1 MTGTTTVLFSDISGS
16 SGLFSALGDVEA
28 AKAVNAHL
36 GLLRLE
42 AERTGGKVIK
52 TLGDGVM
59 AAFSTVYNAVR
70 AGVAMQAVTD
80 LAERQGRLPAMGL
93 RIGIHVG
100 DVVEDDN
107 DDIFGAVVV
116 VARRLCDAARPGK
129 IVASEVTRMLIMNR
143 PDIEFVPLEP
153 LQLKGVPGPMA
164 ANEVVWAPL
173 PDTQMPRVIVAD
185 DSALIRSGVVRLL
198 SGSGFDVI
206 AEASDYESLLSA
218 IDSDPPDLVVTD
230 IRMPP
235 GHRDEGLRAA
245 AYVKSH
251 HPQVAVLILSQYIES
266 SAAVDLLD
274 GQSAGIGYLLKERVS
289 EIDQFV
295 SVARQVASG
304 GSVIDPM
311 VTDQLLSKHRANQK
325 ADPLSERERE
335 VLALMAQGLSNQAI
349 CATLFLSAKTVETH
363 IRSIFNKFDLPEEA
377 EGNRRVRAVVR
388 WLQAQDRD

>member
-1 MTGTTTVLFSDISGS
+1 M
-16 SGLFSALGDVEA
+16 
-28 AKAVNAHL
+28 
-36 GLLRLE
+36 E
-42 AERTGGKVIK
+42 AERDGGKVIK

-59 AAFSTVYNAVR
+59 VTFSTVYEAVR
-70 AGVAMQAVTD
+70 AAVGMQAVTD
-80 LAERQGRLPAMGL
+80 LGERQGRSPVMGL

-100 DVVEDDN
+100 DVVEDDG
-107 DDIFGAVVV
+107 DDIFGTVVI
-116 VARRLCDAARPGK
+116 VARRLCDAAGPGK
-129 IVASEVTRMLIMNR
+129 IIASEVARMLVMNR
-143 PDIEFVPLEP
+143 PDIEFIPLEP
-153 LQLKGVPGPMA
+153 LQLKGVPRPVA
-164 ANEVVWAPL
+164 ANEVAWAPL
-173 PDTQMPRVIVAD
+173 PDAQPPRVIVAD

-218 IDSDPPDLVVTD
+218 IDRDPPDLVVTD

-245 AYVKSH
+245 QYVKSQY
-251 HPQVAVLILSQYIES
+251 PRVAVLILSQYVES
-266 SAAVDLLD
+266 SAAADLLD

-295 SVARQVASG
+295 SAARQVASG

-349 CATLFLSAKTVETH
+349 CDALFLSIKTVETH
-363 IRSIFNKFDLPEEA
+363 IRSIFNKFDLSEEA
-377 EGNRRVRAVVR
+377 EGNRRVQAVVR
-388 WLQAQDRD
+388 WLEAQDKD

>member
-16 SGLFSALGDVEA
+16 SGLVSALGDVEA

-42 AERTGGKVIK
+42 VERAGGKVIK

-59 AAFSTVYNAVR
+59 AAFSTVYSAVR

-143 PDIEFVPLEP
+143 PDIEFVPLEA
-153 LQLKGVPGPMA
+153 LQLKGVPGLMA

-173 PDTQMPRVIVAD
+173 PDTRLPRVIVAD

-198 SGSGFDVI
+198 SGSGFEVI

-266 SAAVDLLD
+266 SAAADLLD

-295 SVARQVASG
+295 SAARQVAAG
-304 GSVIDPM
+304 GSVIDSM

-377 EGNRRVRAVVR
+377 EGNRRVQAVVR
-388 WLQAQDRD
+388 WLEARDRG

>member
-1 MTGTTTVLFSDISGS
+1 M
-16 SGLFSALGDVEA
+16 
-28 AKAVNAHL
+28 
-36 GLLRLE
+36 LL
-42 AERTGGKVIK
+42 
-52 TLGDGVM
+52 
-59 AAFSTVYNAVR
+59 
-70 AGVAMQAVTD
+70 
-80 LAERQGRLPAMGL
+80 
-93 RIGIHVG
+93 
-100 DVVEDDN
+100 
-107 DDIFGAVVV
+107 
-116 VARRLCDAARPGK
+116 
-129 IVASEVTRMLIMNR
+129 MNR
-143 PDIEFVPLEP
+143 PDVEFVPLEP

-388 WLQAQDRD
+388 WLQAQDETDPTKPRTSRSAAGLAP

>member
-16 SGLFSALGDVEA
+16 SGLVSALGDVEA
-28 AKAVNAHL
+28 AKVVSAHL
-36 GLLRLE
+36 ALLRLE
-42 AERTGGKVIK
+42 AERVHGKVIK

-59 AAFSTVYNAVR
+59 AVFSTVYEAVR
-70 AGVAMQAVTD
+70 AAVAMQAVTD
-80 LAERQGRLPAMGL
+80 LAERQGRLPPMGL
-93 RIGIHVG
+93 RIGVHVG
-100 DVVEDDN
+100 DIVEDDN
-107 DDIFGAVVV
+107 DDIFGAAVV
-116 VARRLCDAARPGK
+116 VARRLCDASGPGK
-129 IVASEVTRMLIMNR
+129 IVASEVVRMLIANR
-143 PDIEFVPLEP
+143 PDIEFVPLQP
-153 LQLKGVPGPMA
+153 LQLKGLPGLVA
-164 ANEVVWAPL
+164 ANEVMWAPL
-173 PDTQMPRVIVAD
+173 PVAGLPQVIVAD

-198 SGSGFDVI
+198 SGSGFQVI

-218 IDSDPPDLVVTD
+218 IDSNPPDLVVTD

-235 GHRDEGLRAA
+235 AHRDEGLRAA

-266 SAAVDLLD
+266 SAAADLLN

-295 SVARQVASG
+295 NAARQVASG

-325 ADPLSERERE
+325 VDPLSERERE

-349 CATLFLSAKTVETH
+349 CDTLFLSAKTVETH
-363 IRSIFNKFDLPEEA
+363 IRSIFNKFDLPEEV
-377 EGNRRVRAVVR
+377 EGNRRVQAVVR
-388 WLQAQDRD
+388 WLEAQHRD